1 MKTDTLAE
9 PAYLLEQIELDKEG
23 ESNTNILTGS
33 IFWTKLEGL
42 DSTQY
47 PMLSQPLELSVGAQF
62 SFWEIAEHHI
72 REYGRQKGFVETEN
86 KVSKKREKSNEVV
99 KFKREPS

>member
-33 IFWTKLEGL
+33 ILWTKLEGL

-47 PMLSQPLELSVGAQF
+47 PMLSQPLELSVSAQF

-72 REYGRQKGFVETEN
+72 REYGRQKGFV
-86 KVSKKREKSNEVV
+86 VKRYRVLILFFQK
-99 KFKREPS
+99 

>member
-23 ESNTNILTGS
+23 KSNTNILTGS

-72 REYGRQKGFVETEN
+72 REKQKIKFQ
-86 KVSKKREKSNEVV
+86 KKREKQQSRKIQERTFL
-99 KFKREPS
+99 KQS